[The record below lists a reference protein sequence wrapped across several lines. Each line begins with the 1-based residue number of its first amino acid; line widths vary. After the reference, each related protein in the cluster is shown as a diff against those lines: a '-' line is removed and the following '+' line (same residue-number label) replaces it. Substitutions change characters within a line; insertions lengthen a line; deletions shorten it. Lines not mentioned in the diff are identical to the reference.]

1 MKINKISNE
10 KIAYFAP
17 KTTLK
22 NQTNIIHNSENYLKI
37 DDSKYYQAINSLYFT
52 GNAKFLAY
60 PVKNKENKTTSIK
73 VYIPLE
79 NKDST
84 TFEFDE
90 APSIKLL
97 TKETGAID
105 ILAMGIFVELF
116 SDYYKIT
123 KRKFEDEKAFL
134 TTILQDKNEVCLLN
148 ARENVNEAFKKTTED
163 KGEDYLQTLFSNI
176 EDTRYK
182 KELAS
187 AYLELVNEKIAQT
200 AMKCAKEALM
210 VLKLSKNGYSIDMT
224 NLDIKRDIAVNC
236 VDYSKFIG
244 YNCSELIIEN
254 SKDEKGNINLNF
266 ALKLAQTLQETKP
279 TTSPKET
286 ITKIAKL
293 LKDGAL

>member
-1 MKINKISNE
+1 MKINKISSE
-10 KIAYFAP
+10 KITYFAP
-17 KTTLK
+17 KTTPK
-22 NQTNIIHNSENYLKI
+22 NQTNIIHNSENYPKI
-37 DDSKYYQAINSLYFT
+37 DDLKYYQAINSLYFT

-90 APSIKLL
+90 APSIRLL

-116 SDYYKIT
+116 SDYYKIA
-123 KRKFEDEKAFL
+123 KKKFEDEKAFL
-134 TTILQDKNEVCLLN
+134 TTILQDKNEVCILN
-148 ARENVNEAFKKTTED
+148 AKENTNEAFKKTAESQE
-163 KGEDYLQTLFSNI
+163 EDYLQTLFNNI
-176 EDTRYK
+176 QDTRYK
-182 KELAS
+182 KELANV
-187 AYLELVNEKIAQT
+187 YLELINEKIAQT

-210 VLKLSKNGYSIDMT
+210 VLKLSKKDYSIDMT

-254 SKDEKGNINLNF
+254 SKDEKGNINLDF

-279 TTSPKET
+279 TQHPKEN
-286 ITKIAKL
+286 IPILAKL
-293 LKDGAL
+293 LKQSVL

>member
-1 MKINKISNE
+1 MKINKISSE

-17 KTTLK
+17 KTTPK
-22 NQTNIIHNSENYLKI
+22 NQTNIIRNSENYPKI
-37 DDSKYYQAINSLYFT
+37 DDLKYYQAINSLYFT

-90 APSIKLL
+90 APSIRLL

-105 ILAMGIFVELF
+105 ILAVGIFVELF
-116 SDYYKIT
+116 SDYYKIA
-123 KRKFEDEKAFL
+123 KKKFEDEKAFL
-134 TTILQDKNEVCLLN
+134 TTILQDKNEVCILN
-148 ARENVNEAFKKTTED
+148 AKENVNEAFKKTVESQE
-163 KGEDYLQTLFSNI
+163 EDYLQTLFNNI
-176 EDTRYK
+176 QDTRYK
-182 KELAS
+182 KELANV
-187 AYLELVNEKIAQT
+187 YLELINEKIAQT

-210 VLKLSKNGYSIDMT
+210 VLKLSKKDYSIDMT

-254 SKDEKGNINLNF
+254 SKDEKGNINLDF

-279 TTSPKET
+279 TQQPKEN
-286 ITKIAKL
+286 IPILAKL
-293 LKDGAL
+293 LKQSVL